1 MPDDSSKRSA
11 QFHPASNSVRV
22 LIFPLALST
31 HYPLTSV
38 MELRSWIVVPLRKS
52 YAEVPT
58 LSTAKYDCIWRQGL
72 HEEVKGKVK
81 SHRWALSKVT
91 GVLPRRYQDPG
102 SQRGNHEMTQ
112 GEEDSTSQPRREASE
127 DTGAWVWVTC
137 VFFFVSPY
145 YILYLLF
152 CWPNIRESS

>member
-11 QFHPASNSVRV
+11 QFHPASNSVRM

-102 SQRGNHEMTQ
+102 SQRGNHETTQ
-112 GEEDSTSQPRREASE
+112 GEGRQ
-127 DTGAWVWVTC
+127 
-137 VFFFVSPY
+137 
-145 YILYLLF
+145 YLPAKERGFRGHRGLSLSHVCFLF
-152 CWPNIRESS
+152 CKPLLYPLSAFLLT